1 MSKAINTFVESFE
14 ALTFNF
20 ENQRKRISLVGFMPQ
35 QANTNSQKDKD
46 GVEQSWFQIVGIY
59 EASYGRSDE
68 NGELHN
74 DNASIKTLVA
84 KFRGDHLKRC
94 GVSTTQLKEF
104 IDKEYVGKKMI
115 VLPSS
120 EEKVSKKKVGEN
132 YLPIPNQT
140 EVTVLE
146 EFDLRKFM
154 GLPDISALENKKDK

>member
-1 MSKAINTFVESFE
+1 MSKVINALVDSIESLPFS
-14 ALTFNF
+14 F
-20 ENQRKRISLVGFMPQ
+20 ENQKKRFSFVGFMPQ
-35 QANTNSQKDKD
+35 QANTNSQKDKE

-84 KFRGDHLKRC
+84 KFRGDHLRKY
-94 GVSTTQLKEF
+94 GISTTQLKEF
-104 IDKEYVGKKMI
+104 IDKEYIGKKMI
-115 VLPSS
+115 LLPCS

-132 YLPIPNQT
+132 YLPLPNQT

-146 EFDLRKFM
+146 EFDLWKFC
-154 GLPDISALENKKDK
+154 GFADKSALENKKA

>member
-1 MSKAINTFVESFE
+1 MSKVINTMVDSIESLPFS
-14 ALTFNF
+14 F
-20 ENQRKRISLVGFMPQ
+20 ENQKKRFSFVGFMPQ

-84 KFRGDHLKRC
+84 KFRGDHLRKY
-94 GVSTTQLKEF
+94 GISTTQLKEF
-104 IDKEYVGKKMI
+104 IDKEYIGKKMI
-115 VLPSS
+115 LLPCS

-132 YLPIPNQT
+132 YLPLPNQT
-140 EVTVLE
+140 EVTVLD
-146 EFDLRKFM
+146 EFDLRKFI
-154 GLPDISALENKKDK
+154 GFPDVSALENKKEK

>member
-1 MSKAINTFVESFE
+1 MSKVINAMVDSIESLPFS
-14 ALTFNF
+14 F
-20 ENQRKRISLVGFMPQ
+20 ENQKKRFSFVGFMPQ
-35 QANTNSQKDKD
+35 QANTNSQKDKE

-84 KFRGDHLKRC
+84 KFRGDHLRKY
-94 GVSTTQLKEF
+94 GISTTQLKEF
-104 IDKEYVGKKMI
+104 IDKEYIGKKMI
-115 VLPSS
+115 LLPCS

-132 YLPIPNQT
+132 YLPLPNQT

-146 EFDLRKFM
+146 EFDLWKFC
-154 GLPDISALENKKDK
+154 GFADKSALENKKA

>member
-1 MSKAINTFVESFE
+1 MSKVINTMVDSIESLPFS
-14 ALTFNF
+14 F
-20 ENQRKRISLVGFMPQ
+20 ENQKKRFSFVGFMPQ

-84 KFRGDHLKRC
+84 KFRGDHLRKY
-94 GVSTTQLKEF
+94 GISTTQLKEF
-104 IDKEYVGKKMI
+104 IDKEYIGKKMI
-115 VLPSS
+115 LLPCS

-132 YLPIPNQT
+132 YLPLPNQT
-140 EVTVLE
+140 EVTVLD
-146 EFDLRKFM
+146 EFDLRKFI
-154 GLPDISALENKKDK
+154 GFPDVSALENKREK

>member
-1 MSKAINTFVESFE
+1 MSKVINALVDSIESLPFS
-14 ALTFNF
+14 F
-20 ENQRKRISLVGFMPQ
+20 ENQKKRFSFVGFMPQ

-84 KFRGDHLKRC
+84 KFRGDHLRKY
-94 GVSTTQLKEF
+94 GISTTQLKEF
-104 IDKEYVGKKMI
+104 IDKEYIGKKMI
-115 VLPSS
+115 LLPCS

-132 YLPIPNQT
+132 YLPLPNQT

-146 EFDLRKFM
+146 EFDLWKFC
-154 GLPDISALENKKDK
+154 GFADKSALENKKA

>member
-1 MSKAINTFVESFE
+1 MSKVINALVDSVESLPFS
-14 ALTFNF
+14 F
-20 ENQRKRISLVGFMPQ
+20 ENQKKRFSFVGFMPQ

-84 KFRGDHLKRC
+84 KFRGDHLRKY
-94 GVSTTQLKEF
+94 GISTTQLKEF
-104 IDKEYVGKKMI
+104 IDKEYIGKKMI
-115 VLPSS
+115 LLPCS

-132 YLPIPNQT
+132 YLPLPNQT

-146 EFDLRKFM
+146 EFDLWKFC
-154 GLPDISALENKKDK
+154 GFADKSALENKKA